1 MKKFMI
7 GSKALRMTFLIIGL
21 IIWLGIGL
29 TGFSVAHW
37 ILYVPATFVTFA
49 GVTGICPGL
58 IINRMIL
65 RENMNET

>member
-7 GSKALRMTFLIIGL
+7 GSKALRMTFLVIGL
-21 IIWLGIGL
+21 LVWLGIGL
-29 TGFSVAHW
+29 TGFNVVNW
-37 ILYVPATFVTFA
+37 VLYIPAIFVTFA

-65 RENMNET
+65 RENVNT